1 MQKFPTQ
8 QPTSW
13 HPQEIFLALP
23 LTMNFH
29 DGMFA
34 SCASEIDVKIVIM
47 QQKVL
52 WKAVYRLPCV

>member
-1 MQKFPTQ
+1 MQKNPTQ
-8 QPTSW
+8 QPDTSP
-13 HPQEIFLALP
+13 PQETFLALP

-52 WKAVYRLPCV
+52 